1 MKREELKQLNRQKI
15 LAAATTLMTQR
26 GIHDTGMKD
35 VSLQA
40 GISIVT
46 MYKYFPTK
54 EELTEEVVLNF
65 YRDRFKPIVDM
76 AEETEATFATIIR
89 AFKREGEDCERV
101 LGEATFREFQRVI
114 KQSKVVYDYLYNT
127 QMAVMSTLIQ
137 KGRAS
142 GEINTPASDDVLLMV
157 ISWIFTQLGQ
167 MKTDLSKEQVQ
178 GLQWILRYGADGRP
192 EDQKKSFE

>member
-167 MKTDLSKEQVQ
+167 MKTDLSKEQVK
-178 GLQWILRYGADGRP
+178 GLQWIMRYGAAGRP
-192 EDQKKSFE
+192 EDQKNSFE

>member
-178 GLQWILRYGADGRP
+178 GLQWILRYGAAGRP